1 MGLGLALGQDPIPR
15 PTTGSGTTHGSI
27 RTNENFE
34 VTTEA
39 SGGHITFGAE
49 VRAFSVAAFNVVEG
63 EEDITTIVPKTGR
76 TSGNTLISSSSSNT
90 TTTVPRGA
98 ALALLRNRQ
107 TVQNPAAIP
116 AALTGHLQAGHH
128 SRTIHPP
135 LTLDLPN
142 AIAKI

>member
-1 MGLGLALGQDPIPR
+1 MGLGLALGQDPILR

-27 RTNENFE
+27 RTNESFE
-34 VTTEA
+34 VTTED

-63 EEDITTIVPKTGR
+63 EEDITTTVLKTGR
-76 TSGNTLISSSSSNT
+76 TSGNTLSSSSSNT

-116 AALTGHLQAGHH
+116 GALTGHLQGGHH
-128 SRTIHPP
+128 SRIIHPP
-135 LTLDLPN
+135 PTLDLPN
-142 AIAKI
+142 VIVKM